1 MRTRGIIEA
10 FKAAPTWG
18 KLLFITALGFIL
30 RLIVVW
36 RAIAFSPDGFAY
48 MSVAKSF
55 SEGGVAGLFDRIW
68 PPLYPL
74 AISLANFFFGDY
86 ETSGRAVSLFFGA
99 LAVPLTFFLGKLL
112 YDERIGL
119 WAAFFSAV
127 HLYMV
132 RYSGDVLTEG
142 IYYSV
147 ATAVIYCGFKAIR
160 GKSAVYA
167 VLTGVFSAL
176 AYLTRPEGAAFVGIM
191 SLWFVFYEVKE
202 FRRVWPARLR
212 LIALM
217 WAAFIVPAA
226 PYIFFIHGT
235 EAELSISG
243 KMSPGSFVAH
253 VERGLEGFRNLSD
266 FVSYVPE
273 AFTIPF
279 FLFFLFFLWSRVK
292 KGFSIGERYGLS
304 IMGFFWIFY
313 LLVNPRRRYF
323 VELMPLALVFSA
335 EGFCLFKERVKVS
348 VSRNKAAI
356 IVSMAVFFIL
366 AVEIPLGVIAIE
378 SHRLQ
383 DKQAGLYIKEHYDG
397 SSIAVV
403 GEKPVTAFYS
413 GGRFIRIPDEGINIA
428 DVASK
433 VSGKEATFLAV
444 YESRIKESVK
454 DFETSKARLEIIKS
468 FENEKGGA
476 FIVYKVRKNDGP
488 AVFP

>member
-1 MRTRGIIEA
+1 MRTSGIIEA

-30 RLIVVW
+30 RLIVVR

-86 ETSGRAVSLFFGA
+86 ETSGRVVSLFFGA

-160 GKSAVYA
+160 EKSAVYA

-202 FRRVWPARLR
+202 FRRGWPARLR

-243 KMSPGSFVAH
+243 KMSPSSFVAH

-292 KGFSIGERYGLS
+292 KGFSAGEYYGFS
-304 IMGFFWIFY
+304 IMASFWTLY

-323 VELMPLALVFSA
+323 V
-335 EGFCLFKERVKVS
+335 
-348 VSRNKAAI
+348 
-356 IVSMAVFFIL
+356 
-366 AVEIPLGVIAIE
+366 
-378 SHRLQ
+378 
-383 DKQAGLYIKEHYDG
+383 
-397 SSIAVV
+397 
-403 GEKPVTAFYS
+403 
-413 GGRFIRIPDEGINIA
+413 
-428 DVASK
+428 
-433 VSGKEATFLAV
+433 
-444 YESRIKESVK
+444 
-454 DFETSKARLEIIKS
+454 
-468 FENEKGGA
+468 
-476 FIVYKVRKNDGP
+476 
-488 AVFP
+488 